1 MSRRHVIMF
10 KPQFSPLVKSGAKL
24 QTIRPRRVR
33 TVIFGDVVDAREW
46 IGKPYRSK
54 QRKLRECVA
63 LSTESIKIHR
73 NGVEISPGTLRV
85 FFMGA
90 GTRRQALLDS
100 FARAD
105 GFADWAAMKDWFT
118 ETHGLPFEGVL
129 IKWKL

>member
-1 MSRRHVIMF
+1 MPRRHVIMF
-10 KPQFSPLVKSGAKL
+10 KPQFAPLVQSGAKL

-33 TVIFGDVVDAREW
+33 AVLTGDVIDAREW

-54 QRKLRECVA
+54 QRKLCVGTGIG
-63 LSTESIKIHR
+63 TEGVIIHR
-73 NGVEISPGTLRV
+73 NGVEISPGTLRC
-85 FFMGA
+85 FYMGA
-90 GTRRQALLDS
+90 GTKRRDLLDT

-105 GFADWAAMKDWFT
+105 GFSGWDAMRDWFN